1 MDIKF
6 NLLIVDD
13 EIGETDPMYGKIK
26 NKIISMNLVPNIKL
40 SDGMG
45 YKDIV
50 KSDNFD
56 LYLIDF
62 SLVSDIQGPQVIKE
76 IRDNNKNL
84 TDIILY
90 STTNENLYNKI
101 SELDLDGVY
110 ICQRRDLILKTEK
123 ILNKLEKR
131 MLNPLSLRGIVLH
144 NYSDIEI
151 GLKELLVNKYH
162 ELDDKDKKLIRE
174 EVLKMAECGV
184 DRFKTAIE
192 SCKQEGDLFEN
203 LLLGKNFLFNM
214 SQKLKLLEFFNKKQ
228 YLQLIKKDINLL
240 WSLND
245 IRNELGHSKIIEKN
259 NEMVALNFKNE
270 EVIYDQEKCSYTK
283 GKIIRAFEILA
294 NLFQQ

>member
-13 EIGETDPMYGKIK
+13 EISETDPLYNTIK
-26 NKIISMNLVPNIKL
+26 TKIINMNLMPNIKL

-144 NYSDIEI
+144 NYSDIELL
-151 GLKELLVNKYH
+151 LKELLLKKYR
-162 ELDDKDKKLIRE
+162 ELDEENKKLIRE
-174 EVLKMAECGV
+174 EVLKMVEDGME
-184 DRFKTAIE
+184 RFKTAIVA
-192 SCKQEGDLFEN
+192 CKQEGDFFEN

-214 SQKLKLLEFFNKKQ
+214 SQKLKLLELFNKKQ
-228 YLQLIKKDINLL
+228 YLQIIKKDINLL
-240 WSLND
+240 RSLND
-245 IRNELGHSKIIEKN
+245 IRNELGHSKIIEKD
-259 NEMVALNFKNE
+259 NEMVVLNLKNE
-270 EVIYDQEKCSYTK
+270 EIIYNQEKCNYTK
-283 GKIIRAFEILA
+283 GKIIRAFEIFDV
-294 NLFQQ
+294 LFKQ

>member
-1 MDIKF
+1 MNIEF

-13 EIGETDPMYGKIK
+13 EIGETDPLYIKIETKIK
-26 NKIISMNLVPNIKL
+26 NMNLIPNIKL
-40 SDGMG
+40 SDGLG

-110 ICQRRDLILKTEK
+110 VCQRRDLILKTEK

-131 MLNPLSLRGIVLH
+131 MLNPLSLRGIVLQ
-144 NYSDIEI
+144 NYSDIELQ
-151 GLKELLVNKYH
+151 LKELLIKKYRD
-162 ELDDKDKKLIRE
+162 LDDENKKLVQDKVIEMTQNGVIRFNE
-174 EVLKMAECGV
+174 
-184 DRFKTAIE
+184 AIE
-192 SCKQEGDLFEN
+192 NCQQKGDFFEN
-203 LLLGKNFLFNM
+203 LLLGKNYLFNM
-214 SQKLKLLEFFNKKQ
+214 GQKLTLLEFFNKKQ
-228 YLQLIKKDINLL
+228 YLKLIKKDIHLL
-240 WSLND
+240 RSLND

-259 NEMVALNFKNE
+259 NAMVAFNIKNE
-270 EVIYDQEKCSYTK
+270 EIIYDQEKCSYTK
-283 GKIIRAFEILA
+283 GKIIRAFEILTS
-294 NLFQQ
+294 LSQQ

>member
-13 EIGETDPMYGKIK
+13 AISETDPLYVKIRT
-26 NKIISMNLVPNIKL
+26 KILNMSLIPNIRL
-40 SDGMG
+40 SDGLG
-45 YKDIV
+45 YQEIV

-62 SLVSDIQGPQVIKE
+62 SLVNDIQGPQVIKE

-144 NYSDIEI
+144 NYSDIELQ
-151 GLKELLVNKYH
+151 LKELLVKKYR
-162 ELDDKDKKLIRE
+162 ELGDDDKKIVRD
-174 EVLKMAECGV
+174 EVLKMVESGV
-184 DRFKTAIE
+184 ERFKEAIE
-192 SCKQEGDLFEN
+192 ACKQEGDFFEN

-214 SQKLKLLEFFNKKQ
+214 GQKLTLLEFYNKKQ
-228 YLQLIKKDINLL
+228 YLKLVKKDIHLL
-240 WSLND
+240 RSLND
-245 IRNELGHSKIIEKN
+245 VRNELGHSKIIEKD
-259 NEMVALNFKNE
+259 NEMVALNLKNE
-270 EVIYDQEKCSYTK
+270 EVVYTQEKCNYTK

-294 NLFQQ
+294 SLSQQ